1 MTFSEAALVAAV
13 VGTQVP
19 MDTPADLVVTG
30 TTVHTLDP
38 LTPSAEA
45 FAVTGGRIA
54 AVGAAD
60 DIAALAGPRTEV
72 LDAAAIGGRAVVPGL
87 ADVRIHLGLG
97 GTQAVYE
104 LILVPNK
111 TSQAMFSD
119 VLTG

>member
-1 MTFSEAALVAAV
+1 MTFSEAALIAAV

-38 LTPSAEA
+38 QTPTAEA

-87 ADVRIHLGLG
+87 ADVHIHLGLG

-104 LILVPNK
+104 LIVVP
-111 TSQAMFSD
+111 TDSLD
-119 VLTG
+119 TVLDKVR